1 MKRKASSPEHSAEP
15 VSADKSS
22 NSKES
27 SAAIRAQRRR
37 TRKEEGNGGTDL
49 CAKYVIMFN
58 ANLFRMFFNAF
69 DLFIH
74 RLLACRLTTE
84 RQDLANLILSEI
96 NRKMM
101 SVVWTP

>member
-69 DLFIH
+69 DFIYSS
-74 RLLACRLTTE
+74 LACLQIDDGTT
-84 RQDLANLILSEI
+84 RFGQFNFIRD
-96 NRKMM
+96 
-101 SVVWTP
+101 